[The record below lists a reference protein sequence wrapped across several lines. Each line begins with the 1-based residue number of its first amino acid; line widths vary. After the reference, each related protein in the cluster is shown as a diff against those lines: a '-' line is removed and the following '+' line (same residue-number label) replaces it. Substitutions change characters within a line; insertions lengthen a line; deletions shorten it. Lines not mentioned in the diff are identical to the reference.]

1 MQPFDV
7 CLRYTTM
14 FAKTEAFSEEQ
25 QEIARF
31 AKLLCHPARVAI
43 LQHLAACKTCYS
55 GDIAAE
61 LPLSRTTV
69 SQHLTE
75 LRNGGLIKG
84 EISGNNICY
93 CINPEVFE
101 RMQLILSGFIAG
113 TNGAKCC

>member
-1 MQPFDV
+1 
-7 CLRYTTM
+7 M
-14 FAKTEAFSEEQ
+14 FAKTEAFTEAQ

-31 AKLLCHPARVAI
+31 AKLLGHPARVAI

-84 EISGNNICY
+84 EVTGTNVCY

-101 RMQLILSGFIAG
+101 RMQHMLSGFIQGTAAG
-113 TNGAKCC
+113 TCC

>member
-1 MQPFDV
+1 
-7 CLRYTTM
+7 M
-14 FAKTEAFSEEQ
+14 FAKTEAFTEAQ

-31 AKLLCHPARVAI
+31 AKLLGHPARVAI

-84 EISGNNICY
+84 EVSGTNVCY
-93 CINPEVFE
+93 CINPEVFD
-101 RMQLILSGFIAG
+101 RMQQILAGFI
-113 TNGAKCC
+113 TDTSNGNCC